1 MTGPRLKLALE
12 HDNATRGRHVRD
24 VVQEL
29 KRLHWVRGAMIVAAD
44 GFVIAADLPPTVAVD
59 SVAAL
64 TATLGREL
72 ETSAAR
78 LGRPSFST
86 AMFSADDGTMFI
98 AGSRIGYLVVLADQQ
113 ANVQAI
119 RGALGDAVAL
129 IEAAWAPPGDVRP
142 A

>member
-1 MTGPRLKLALE
+1 MSGPRLKLALE

-24 VVQEL
+24 IVQEL
-29 KRLHWVRGAMIVAAD
+29 QRLQWVRGAMIVAAD
-44 GFVIAADLPPTVAVD
+44 GFVIAAELPPSVAVD
-59 SVAAL
+59 SLAAL

-86 AMFSADDGTMFI
+86 AMFSADDGTMFL
-98 AGSRIGYLVVLADQQ
+98 AGSRIGYLVILADQQ
-113 ANVQAI
+113 ANVQAV
-119 RGALGDAVAL
+119 RGALADAVGL
-129 IEAAWAPPGDVRP
+129 IDAAWGDVRR

>member
-1 MTGPRLKLALE
+1 PWGRGPTLVPPAGC
-12 HDNATRGRHVRD
+12 A
-24 VVQEL
+24 
-29 KRLHWVRGAMIVAAD
+29 
-44 GFVIAADLPPTVAVD
+44 IAAHCPPPVAVD

-72 ETSAAR
+72 EPSAAR